1 MRIGFIAF
9 IALVTA
15 VFAGE
20 VEVRM
25 TVPTNT
31 VYFDEDYYPFSV
43 TISNGTQ
50 RAYRMFA
57 GGYWAFRAQLY
68 FELENENETQRF
80 TAMGVLPRKNDAS
93 LYYINNSTRG
103 DIVMLSPG
111 EKLVWDFGEEPLFD
125 MSPLGTNQMRAVV
138 LMGTNEWARSPL
150 CPVKFSTR
158 SIESGTRVYSNDYIP
173 RGRGINLR
181 VNRLEENGQ
190 QILFDHHSR
199 IVSFPI
205 GDTVTFALDETTGA
219 LTVTSSSGASVRWD
233 TVNQR
238 RLPPLP

>member
-20 VEVRM
+20 VEVNM

-31 VYFDEDYYPFSV
+31 VYYDEEDYPFIV
-43 TISNGTQ
+43 AVSNDTQ
-50 RAYRMFA
+50 RTYRLFA
-57 GGYWAFRAQLY
+57 SGFMAFRAQLF
-68 FELENENETQRF
+68 FELGDERETQRF
-80 TAMGVLPRKNDAS
+80 TSMGIFPKKTDAALNCIYSLCDIMSLP
-93 LYYINNSTRG
+93 
-103 DIVMLSPG
+103 PG
-111 EKLVWDFGEEPLFD
+111 ESLVWDFGGIPLFD

-138 LMGTNEWARSPL
+138 LIGTNEWVRSPL
-150 CPVKFSTR
+150 CQVRFSTR
-158 SIESGTRVYSNDYIP
+158 KIASGTLVYSRDYILNGQE
-173 RGRGINLR
+173 RRLN
-181 VNRLEENGQ
+181 VNRLEEDGQ
-190 QILFDHHSR
+190 QIFFDHHSR
-199 IVSFPI
+199 IVSFPV
-205 GDTVTFALDETTGA
+205 GETVTFSLDETTGA